1 MKKALMIFFSVFLAG
16 CNITA
21 ATPEDAL
28 QKLDSREG
36 TFKINKIVDSASD
49 NQKQGFYVFEG
60 QVEDGTEWFVANV
73 ATNDFYWYVK
83 EFAGIGTPSN
93 AGESSPT
100 EAATFIA
107 GLSNEPKEKKDGT
120 FIIHLPKSDY
130 FVWIEVIENQK

>member
-93 AGESSPT
+93 AVESSTT
-100 EAATFIA
+100 EAETFIA
-107 GLSNEPKEKKDGT
+107 GLSNESGGKKDGR
-120 FIIHLPKSDY
+120 FIIHIPESDY
-130 FVWIEVIENQK
+130 FIWIEAVEKQR

>member
-1 MKKALMIFFSVFLAG
+1 MKKVLIIFLSLFLAG
-16 CNITA
+16 CSITA

-60 QVEDGTEWFVANV
+60 EVEDGTEWFVANV
-73 ATNDFYWYVK
+73 ATNDLYWYVK
-83 EFAGIGTPSN
+83 EFAGIGAPSN
-93 AGESSPT
+93 ADESSTT
-100 EAATFIA
+100 EAETFIA
-107 GLSNEPKEKKDGT
+107 GLSNEPEEKKDDT
-120 FIIHLPKSDY
+120 FIIHIPESDY